1 MNRRKKQRSRG
12 GHGGGGAHESAGDGD
27 GNKKNPTKQCVQRF
41 ILGFVFFK
49 DLLVGRFVCL

>member
-12 GHGGGGAHESAGDGD
+12 GHGGGGAHETAGDGD
-27 GNKKNPTKQCVQRF
+27 GNKKNPTKWSEQCF

-49 DLLVGRFVCL
+49 DFLVGRFVCL